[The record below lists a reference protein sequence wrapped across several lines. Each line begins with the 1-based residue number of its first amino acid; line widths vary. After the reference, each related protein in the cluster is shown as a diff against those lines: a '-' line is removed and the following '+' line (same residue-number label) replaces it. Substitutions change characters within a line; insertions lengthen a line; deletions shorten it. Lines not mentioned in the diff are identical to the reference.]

1 MELHLFSI
9 FKKCNTY
16 DHDYKYMYITHFRV
30 YQQEK
35 KFKQKQNKTQN

>member
-16 DHDYKYMYITHFRV
+16 DHDYKYITHFRV
-30 YQQEK
+30 DQQEK